1 MTFRN
6 HTGGNMEWGF
16 GDHLPTPKVDFWWAG
31 TLEVIVSVRWKTICR
46 IPQHFLPPSPN
57 ATCWKSIE
65 KWKVELTCD
74 FGFRNQ
80 PSYCLFWTTAFA
92 GVPSNWRETTRSL
105 SLEIGVSTRFRFPGQ
120 PSPRMHGITIPAL
133 LWVTLWTNVVI
144 KWRNKVFLDFK
155 TTMMLW
161 EEFLL
166 NHEKVDFKLIMKQYW
181 LLGIENDEVTTR
193 NGYEKEDLKI
203 WKKQIFIS

>member
-1 MTFRN
+1 
-6 HTGGNMEWGF
+6 MEK
-16 GDHLPTPKVDFWWAG
+16 H
-31 TLEVIVSVRWKTICR
+31 R
-46 IPQHFLPPSPN
+46 
-57 ATCWKSIE
+57 
-65 KWKVELTCD
+65 KWKMELTCD
-74 FGFRNQ
+74 PGFRNQ
-80 PSYCLFWTTAFA
+80 PSCCLFWTIASA
-92 GVPSNWRETTRSL
+92 RRPINWRETTRSL
-105 SLEIGVSTRFRFPGQ
+105 SLEIGVSTGLRFPGQ

-181 LLGIENDEVTTR
+181 LLLRMMKLQREMTVRMRT
-193 NGYEKEDLKI
+193 
-203 WKKQIFIS
+203 WKFERSKSSFHDSVYFFFFFFLISSWWIRPFYL